1 MSHVSAALVILLI
14 YFSVHRF
21 VLTQGNFAQ
30 FTVLYFASAKDA
42 SKVDTDKFEWSAGIN
57 AQTLTNLL
65 VERHPDL
72 GYVLK
77 TSMFA
82 VNMEYMENDS
92 SWTVQPG
99 DEVAIIPPVSGG

>member
-1 MSHVSAALVILLI
+1 MSH
-14 YFSVHRF
+14 
-21 VLTQGNFAQ
+21 

-42 SKVDTDKFEWSAGIN
+42 SKVDTDKFEWSDGIN
-57 AQTLTNLL
+57 AQALKQLL
-65 VERHPDL
+65 VDRHSGL
-72 GYVLK
+72 AGVLK

-82 VNMEYMENDS
+82 VNMEYMDDDD